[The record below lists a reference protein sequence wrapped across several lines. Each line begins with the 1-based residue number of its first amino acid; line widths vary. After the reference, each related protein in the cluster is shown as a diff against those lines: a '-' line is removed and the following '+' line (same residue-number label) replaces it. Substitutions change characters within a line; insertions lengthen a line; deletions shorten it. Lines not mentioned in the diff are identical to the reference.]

1 VRICVISFG
10 KLKTPG
16 LRDAADYYKRL
27 ARSWLTVDEIELKPL
42 SVPDKSPETRSRI
55 QEKEGQLLLD
65 RLKNELSGRGAIF
78 LLDEMGKPRTTQ
90 AWAQELRE
98 WEKESLSS
106 IAFCVG
112 SSLGFSSDVRQRSK
126 GFFSLGPQTL
136 SHELARVVLLEQIY
150 RACSVVKGHPYHNEG
165 S

>member
-1 VRICVISFG
+1 MRICVISFG

-16 LRDAADYYKRL
+16 LREAADYYKKL

-42 SVPDKSPETRSRI
+42 SVPDKSPDTRLRI

-65 RLKNELSGRGAIF
+65 RLKSELPGRGIF
-78 LLDEMGKPRTTQ
+78 YLLDEMGKPRPTQ
-90 AWAQELRE
+90 AWAQEFRS
-98 WEKESLSS
+98 WESDSISS

-112 SSLGFSSDVRQRSK
+112 SSLGFSAEVRQRAK
-126 GFFSLGPQTL
+126 GLFSLGPQTL
-136 SHELARVVLLEQIY
+136 PHELARVVLFEQIY
-150 RACSVVKGHPYHNEG
+150 RACSVTKGHPYHNEG